1 MGHEFM
7 VNSTLVIEGDISSSS
22 IKEKWVC
29 GRRESFYL
37 RPGKMAGVQLVTGMT
52 GV

>member
-7 VNSTLVIEGDISSSS
+7 VNSTLVIEGDISSSC
-22 IKEKWVC
+22 IKKKV
-29 GRRESFYL
+29 G
-37 RPGKMAGVQLVTGMT
+37 PGKMAGVQLVAGMT